1 MGVLWSS
8 RNKTAWSLGSR
19 NLVGRGPECA
29 IRLDDRQVST
39 HHGSL
44 TWKDGAWRVRD
55 LGSRNGTWVDDVQVV
70 AGTSVPMTQGQQV
83 RFGANA
89 RWTLVEAGP
98 PGPAAIDAA
107 GACTASQGG
116 MLVLPND
123 EDPRLVVY
131 EDGDGGW
138 ILETDGEPA
147 ACVGDQRVQV
157 DDAAWRLLLPASSPT
172 SPVDSTWAR
181 SASKS
186 IETLGLD
193 FTVSQDEEHV
203 DTVALI
209 GGARHTLRPRVH
221 HFLLLQLARVRLAD
235 GAEGLSDAE
244 RGWAYT
250 EDLCKQLQMRP
261 AALNLHMLRAR
272 QELAALGVEG
282 VGRLFERRR
291 LSGQVRLTVRD
302 VAARSA

>member
-8 RNKTAWSLGSR
+8 TSKTAWSLGTR
-19 NLVGRGPECA
+19 NLIGRGPECA
-29 IRLDDRQVST
+29 VRLDDRQVST
-39 HHGSL
+39 HHGSV

-55 LGSRNGTWVDDVQVV
+55 LGSRNGTFVDDTRVEP
-70 AGTSVPMTQGQQV
+70 GTAVTLSLGQAL

-89 RWTLVEAGP
+89 RWVLVEAGP
-98 PGPAAIDAA
+98 PGPAAVDPSGAA
-107 GACTASQGG
+107 TASQGG
-116 MLVLPND
+116 MLVLPD
-123 EDPRLVVY
+123 DDDPRVVVY

-138 ILETDGEPA
+138 IMETDGEPA
-147 ACVGDQRVQV
+147 PCAGDQRVTV
-157 DDAAWRLLLPASSPT
+157 DDAVWRLLLPATSPT
-172 SPVDSTWAR
+172 DDVASTWAR
-181 SASKS
+181 SASKA

-203 DTVALI
+203 DTVAII
-209 GGARHTLRPRVH
+209 GSTRHALRARVH

-235 GAEGLSDAE
+235 QASDQSDAE
-244 RGWAYT
+244 CGWAYT

-272 QELAALGVEG
+272 QELGALGVEG

-291 LSGQVRLTVRD
+291 LSGQLRLTVRD
-302 VAARSA
+302 VAVRSA